1 MIAGM
6 EGKTTQPELVVEF
19 DKVERFKIDY
29 LKLNGHL
36 TRKDMYS
43 KLQVR
48 QAQVQALI
56 KTSMNVEIV
65 MLIIG
70 MLFLVA
76 LGVVLAFVITKIN
89 QEKIKTLQIFL
100 GITEQQIQKFS
111 SKTEKFLISLH
122 VEDTTGEIDLDEEN
136 ENKKANSSTFAKK
149 KRFKLVKLSKAIYLK
164 ILIIPILAQ
173 AFFIQSFF

>member
-48 QAQVQALI
+48 
-56 KTSMNVEIV
+56 
-65 MLIIG
+65 
-70 MLFLVA
+70 
-76 LGVVLAFVITKIN
+76 
-89 QEKIKTLQIFL
+89 
-100 GITEQQIQKFS
+100 
-111 SKTEKFLISLH
+111 
-122 VEDTTGEIDLDEEN
+122 
-136 ENKKANSSTFAKK
+136 
-149 KRFKLVKLSKAIYLK
+149 
-164 ILIIPILAQ
+164 
-173 AFFIQSFF
+173 